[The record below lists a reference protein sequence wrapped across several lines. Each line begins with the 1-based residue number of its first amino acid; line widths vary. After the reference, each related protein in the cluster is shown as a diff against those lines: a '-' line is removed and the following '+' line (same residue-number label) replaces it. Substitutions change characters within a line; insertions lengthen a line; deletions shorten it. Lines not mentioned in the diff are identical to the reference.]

1 LESAEGNLSV
11 REAVL
16 LVLDAAGGHMSGR
29 TVAQKLSYFAAGAI
43 GQDLGHRA
51 HYFGPY
57 SRQVEASM
65 SNSSFAGDLEES
77 VVWFGSGHQY
87 HYRLT
92 DQGREAVK
100 DLRARHRKNA
110 EAIARTVTRLGQ
122 LVPGYPQ
129 HWLSLAAKVDL
140 IIEQH
145 GGPTRAADIPKL
157 ADELGWH
164 VSPDDVARAVEVLVG
179 LDRVTAS

>member
-1 LESAEGNLSV
+1 MERAEGNLSV

-16 LVLDAAGGHMSGR
+16 LVLDASGGHISGR

-65 SNSSFAGDLEES
+65 NNSSFAGDLEES

-87 HYRLT
+87 DYRLT
-92 DQGREAVK
+92 EQGREAVK
-100 DLRARHRKNA
+100 DLRARHREDA
-110 EAIARTVTRLGQ
+110 EAITQTVTKLGQ

-140 IIEQH
+140 IIKQQ
-145 GGPTRAADIPKL
+145 GGPTRAADIPNL
-157 ADELGWH
+157 AGELGWQ
-164 VSPDDVARAVEVLVG
+164 VSPDDVTRAVEVLVG
-179 LDRVTAS
+179 LHRLTTS